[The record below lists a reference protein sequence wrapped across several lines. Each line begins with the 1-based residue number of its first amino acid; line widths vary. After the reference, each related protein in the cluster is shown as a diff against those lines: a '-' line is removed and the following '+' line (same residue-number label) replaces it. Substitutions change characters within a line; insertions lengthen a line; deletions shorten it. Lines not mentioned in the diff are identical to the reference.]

1 MATTAVDLLAPLHRL
16 SLERYMRMAEAGVF
30 DDGVRVELI
39 DGVIVEMSPMSEPH
53 ARAVAWINKI
63 LVPQLDPALI
73 LLPQL
78 HIGMP
83 EQRSAPEP
91 DISIITQ
98 EDHPSGEAIP
108 LLVIE
113 VSLTS
118 LRYDRGTKSRLY
130 ARRGVPEYWILNVA
144 EAVMETH
151 RAPTGELWA
160 SGRCTVPAT
169 RCGRC

>member
-1 MATTAVDLLAPLHRL
+1 M
-16 SLERYMRMAEAGVF
+16 
-30 DDGVRVELI
+30 
-39 DGVIVEMSPMSEPH
+39 
-53 ARAVAWINKI
+53 AWINKI
-63 LVPQLDPALI
+63 VVPQLDPALI

-151 RAPTGELWA
+151 RAPTGELW
-160 SGRCTVPAT
+160 GERTVHGAGETLRPLLMGDVALEIDALLAYMA
-169 RCGRC
+169 R